1 MVTCLM
7 TCQARRPPRWA
18 PRHVPVGSSL
28 SAVCRPK
35 TADECVGPAVDPLE
49 PSQDGRRGRRARSR
63 STRTVPRRPASVPS
77 PQSIHS
83 NRPKTAGE
91 CAEPAVDP
99 LEPSQDGRRVCRA
112 RSRSTRTVPRRPASV
127 PSPQS
132 IHSNRPKTAEECVGS
147 AVDTRAVLRQL
158 ERRSGLWGYREE
170 QEGDK
175 ARLSSMPLTAEA
187 TT

>member
-83 NRPKTAGE
+83 NRPKTA
-91 CAEPAVDP
+91 
-99 LEPSQDGRRVCRA
+99 
-112 RSRSTRTVPRRPASV
+112 
-127 PSPQS
+127 
-132 IHSNRPKTAEECVGS
+132 EECVGS